1 MAITMQ
7 AALPCRPALPSKT
20 VKQPIPTRRLI
31 PALLACFWLA
41 AGVAY
46 ARDKSDDLAIVVNK
60 SSVLENVSSSELAKI
75 FKAERRKSSDG
86 TKFSIVMREKDSDER
101 HAALKS
107 IYEMDDS
114 EYEKYF
120 LQATFAGTVQSA
132 PRVLSSSAV
141 VLQFVSS
148 NPGAIGYM
156 RASAADGS
164 VKVLK
169 VDGKAPGDADYPI
182 KIKN

>member
-1 MAITMQ
+1 MLKPIL
-7 AALPCRPALPSKT
+7 ALFAF
-20 VKQPIPTRRLI
+20 
-31 PALLACFWLA
+31 FWLA

-46 ARDKSDDLAIVVNK
+46 AQDKSNDLAIVVNK
-60 SSVLENVSSSELAKI
+60 SSVLDSVSSSELARI
-75 FKAERRKSSDG
+75 FKAERQKSSDG
-86 TKFSIVMREKDSDER
+86 TKFIIVMREKDSTER

-114 EYEKYF
+114 GYEKFF
-120 LQATFAGTVQSA
+120 LQATFAGTVQGA

-156 RASAADGS
+156 RASDADGS

-169 VDGKAPGDADYPI
+169 VDGKVPGDADYPI
-182 KIKN
+182 KIKNQSVNP